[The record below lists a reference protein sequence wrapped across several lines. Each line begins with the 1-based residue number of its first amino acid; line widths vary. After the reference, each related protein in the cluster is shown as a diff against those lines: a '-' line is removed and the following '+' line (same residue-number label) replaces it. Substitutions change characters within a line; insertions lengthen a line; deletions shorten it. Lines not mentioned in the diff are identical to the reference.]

1 MKHNPRTSAN
11 LACHRF
17 HYQKVTAT
25 NLPGSI
31 PSVLGASKMGAK
43 IVTFL
48 TVTFLQSYGCS
59 VQKGESRKVM
69 LEITMSLDHIIC
81 TSGPLVLLRSFCRY
95 FFHQACPCPLMVPL
109 WPVGHQE
116 HVCNQTM
123 STTRHFQSDH
133 MHWCPIPRPL
143 DLPTTWSSHQGVN
156 LSGGSVAGLSI
167 IYEDQWETNKQNVKM
182 KVSKCG
188 FEPKYSL
195 RPTKLAHFESSN
207 F

>member
-1 MKHNPRTSAN
+1 MFHLLFVPYKSQLIKQRFRLISWRHRQLTKHNPRTSAN
-11 LACHRF
+11 LAHHRF
-17 HYQKVTAT
+17 HYQKVTAAY
-25 NLPGSI
+25 LPGSI

-95 FFHQACPCPLMVPL
+95 FFHHVSPCPLMVPL

-116 HVCNQTM
+116 HVCNQTI
-123 STTRHFQSDH
+123 STIRHFRRDH
-133 MHWCPIPRPL
+133 M
-143 DLPTTWSSHQGVN
+143 N
-156 LSGGSVAGLSI
+156 SI
-167 IYEDQWETNKQNVKM
+167 DVEY
-182 KVSKCG
+182 
-188 FEPKYSL
+188 
-195 RPTKLAHFESSN
+195 
-207 F
+207 